1 MHTPAL
7 AARGWETVGVDLVP
21 VAIDAARRRDST
33 ATYEVADVT
42 ALPERLGGFDHF
54 VDIGCFQ
61 TLRAPQRRA
70 AGRSITARARPA
82 ATMLMLAF
90 GRAWFNA
97 EGVSQRDVEEA
108 FRGWELLLVE
118 PAPTEG
124 LGWPLNRTRPAWYR
138 LRLSAQLPY
147 A

>member
-1 MHTPAL
+1 
-7 AARGWETVGVDLVP
+7 
-21 VAIDAARRRDST
+21 
-33 ATYEVADVT
+33 
-42 ALPERLGGFDHF
+42 
-54 VDIGCFQ
+54 
-61 TLRAPQRRA
+61 
-70 AGRSITARARPA
+70 
-82 ATMLMLAF
+82 MLAF

-147 A
+147 ARGFAACNSIVRPSGSTRLRRIEPRGRN